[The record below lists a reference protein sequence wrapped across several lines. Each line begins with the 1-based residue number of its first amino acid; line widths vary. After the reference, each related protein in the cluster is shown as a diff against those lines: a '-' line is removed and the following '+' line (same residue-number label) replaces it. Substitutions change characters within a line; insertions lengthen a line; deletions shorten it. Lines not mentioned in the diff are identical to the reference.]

1 MTVLNGMTWDHPRG
15 YDPLAEGSRRWQE
28 LSGVEIHWDRR
39 SLQDFEAFPV
49 AELARQYDLMIID
62 HPHVGQAVREACL
75 SPLDEEDA
83 AARCADSAAASVGP
97 SWDSYNYAGR
107 QWALPVDAAT
117 QVQAWRPDRL
127 DRPLSNWSEVLSE
140 ARAGRILM
148 PLRSPHTLLSFFSFA
163 ANLGAPVSSETRDG
177 LMARDIGIAALE
189 RLRELAALI
198 DPDNLAMDPIAALER
213 LASASAR
220 ESAIP
225 CVYGYVSYAC
235 GGFRSHR
242 LGFANLPELVAG
254 AGPKGAT
261 LGGTGIA
268 VSSLRPH
275 TAQARKFAWW
285 IVSPQV
291 QSGIYVA
298 AGGQAGDRRAW
309 LSRQVDA
316 AAGGFYSATLETLD
330 ASVLRPRHDG
340 YMAFQHAGSAIIHD
354 ALENG
359 FDVGKTFDR
368 LDASFRESL
377 ATTAL

>member
-15 YDPLAEGSRRWQE
+15 YAPLVEGSRRWKE

-75 SPLDEEDA
+75 LPLDEEDA

-97 SWDSYNYAGR
+97 SWDSYSYAGR

-163 ANLGAPVSSETRDG
+163 ANLGAPGSSETRDG

-198 DPDNLAMDPIAALER
+198 DPDNLALDPIAALER
-213 LASASAR
+213 LASASTR

-235 GGFRSHR
+235 EGFRSHR
-242 LGFANLPELVAG
+242 LGFANLPELLAG

-268 VSSLRPH
+268 VSSLRPN
-275 TAQARKFAWW
+275 TAQAREFAWW

-291 QSGIYVA
+291 QGGIYVA

-309 LSRQVDA
+309 LSREVDA
-316 AAGGFYSATLETLD
+316 AAGGFYSGTLETLD
-330 ASVLRPRHDG
+330 ASVLRPRYDG
-340 YMAFQHAGSAIIHD
+340 YMAFQDAGSAIIHD

-359 FDVGKTFDR
+359 FDTGKTFDR